1 MEEPT
6 LKNRLEVG
14 EKIFYFDGQTQWD
27 IETVESVNKAEKSAV
42 LSNNAHISRYPN
54 PDGTFEKLNPTK
66 SYFPNRPGLIIRRA
80 TEDIIKL
87 RTSIMAY
94 KKIKGFIFNIE
105 QGLMKTTH
113 INDWQRW
120 SEHKQEQL
128 ISLAGH
134 LAKGVE
140 EAELDHED
148 WEALAKSMEEQ
159 IENINPSK
167 VEKKRKKKSKK

>member
-42 LSNNAHISRYPN
+42 LSNNAHISRYPR

-66 SYFPNRPGLIIRRA
+66 SYFPNRPELIIRRA
-80 TEDIIKL
+80 TDDIIKL
-87 RTSIMAY
+87 RTAIMAY
-94 KKIKGFIFNIE
+94 KKIKSFIFNIE
-105 QGLMKTTH
+105 QGLMKTTK
-113 INDWQRW
+113 ITEWQRW
-120 SEHKQEQL
+120 SEHKQDQL
-128 ISLAGH
+128 ISIAGH

-140 EAELDHED
+140 EADLTEED
-148 WEALAKSMEEQ
+148 WNALAKSMEEP
-159 IENINPSK
+159 IENINQV
-167 VEKKRKKKSKK
+167 VEKKRKKKNKK

>member
-1 MEEPT
+1 MEGPT

-66 SYFPNRPGLIIRRA
+66 SYFPNRPGLVIRRA
-80 TEDIIKL
+80 TDDIIKL
-87 RTSIMAY
+87 RTAIMSY

-105 QGLMKTTH
+105 QGLMKTT
-113 INDWQRW
+113 NLTEWQKW
-120 SEHKQEQL
+120 SEHKQDQL

-134 LAKGVE
+134 LAKGME
-140 EAELDHED
+140 EAELTEED
-148 WEALAKSMEEQ
+148 WEALSKYMEEP
-159 IENINPSK
+159 IENINPI
-167 VEKKRKKKSKK
+167 VEKKRKNKSKK

>member
-1 MEEPT
+1 MIEEPA

-14 EKIFYFDGQTQWD
+14 DKIFYFDGQLQWD

-42 LSNNAHISRYPN
+42 LSNNAHISRYPR
-54 PDGTFEKLNPTK
+54 PDGTFKKLNPTN
-66 SYFPNRPGLIIRRA
+66 SYFPNRQEIIIRRA
-80 TEDIIKL
+80 TDDIIKL
-87 RTSIMAY
+87 RTAIMAY
-94 KKIKGFIFNIE
+94 KKIKNFIFNIE

-120 SEHKQEQL
+120 SKHKQEQI

-134 LAKGVE
+134 LAKGME
-140 EAELDHED
+140 EAELTDGE
-148 WEALAKSMEEQ
+148 WSALAKSMEEP
-159 IENINPSK
+159 IENINPV

>member
-27 IETVESVNKAEKSAV
+27 IETVESVNKSEKSAV

-66 SYFPNRPGLIIRRA
+66 SYIPNRQGLIIRRA

-87 RTSIMAY
+87 RTAIMSY
-94 KKIKGFIFNIE
+94 KKLKGFIFNID

-113 INDWQRW
+113 LTEWQKW
-120 SEHKQEQL
+120 SEHKQDQL

-134 LAKGVE
+134 LAKGIE
-140 EAELDHED
+140 EAELTDED
-148 WEALAKSMEEQ
+148 WSALAKSMGEP
-159 IENINPSK
+159 IENINQV
-167 VEKKRKKKSKK
+167 VEKKRKKKNKK

>member
-1 MEEPT
+1 MEELT

-54 PDGTFEKLNPTK
+54 PDGTFEKLNPAK
-66 SYFPNRPGLIIRRA
+66 SYLPNRPGLIIRRA

-94 KKIKGFIFNIE
+94 KKIKSFIFNIE
-105 QGLMKTTH
+105 QGLMKTTPL
-113 INDWQRW
+113 NKWQKW
-120 SEHKQEQL
+120 SEHRQNQL

-134 LAKGVE
+134 LAKGIE
-140 EAELDHED
+140 EAELTDEE
-148 WEALAKSMEEQ
+148 WSALAKSMEEP
-159 IENINPSK
+159 IENINPV

>member
-42 LSNNAHISRYPN
+42 LSNNAHISRYPR
-54 PDGTFEKLNPTK
+54 PDGTFEKFNPTK
-66 SYFPNRPGLIIRRA
+66 SYFPNRPELIIRRA
-80 TEDIIKL
+80 TDDIIKL
-87 RTSIMAY
+87 RTAIMAY
-94 KKIKGFIFNIE
+94 KKIKSFIFNIE

-113 INDWQRW
+113 ITEWQRW
-120 SEHKQEQL
+120 SEHKQDQL

-140 EAELDHED
+140 EAELTEED
-148 WEALAKSMEEQ
+148 WKALAKSMEEQ
-159 IENINPSK
+159 IENINPV

>member
-54 PDGTFEKLNPTK
+54 PDGTFEKLNPNK
-66 SYFPNRPGLIIRRA
+66 SYLPNRPGLIIRRA

-94 KKIKGFIFNIE
+94 KKIKSFIFNIE
-105 QGLMKTTH
+105 QGLMKTTPL
-113 INDWQRW
+113 NKWQKW
-120 SEHKQEQL
+120 SEHRQNQL
-128 ISLAGH
+128 ISLAGY
-134 LAKGVE
+134 LAKGIE
-140 EAELDHED
+140 EAELTDEE
-148 WEALAKSMEEQ
+148 WLALAKSMDEP
-159 IENINPSK
+159 IENINPV
-167 VEKKRKKKSKK
+167 VEKKRKNKSKK